1 MELSSSEGG
10 PLGGAYELALRDR
23 HAALCARFVEFAG
36 WEMPLQYSGIVAEHL
51 AVRERVGLF
60 DVSHLGRVELRGAE
74 AGELLRSVTTY
85 DVTAMPPGSAHYSL
99 CCNDE
104 GGIEDDIMVY
114 RLVEDRWLVVHNAAN
129 AEAGLERL
137 ESAAP
142 HLARDINGETVML
155 AVQGPKALALGGAF
169 FGKVVAGLARHDCV
183 SLTWQGDELLIT
195 RTGYTGEDGIEL
207 VAPREL
213 AGRLWQGLIQVG
225 LLPVGIGA
233 RDTLR
238 LEAALPLHGSDIGPS
253 TNPFEARLGWAVTLE
268 DERPF
273 KGREALAALAVAPP
287 DRRLTCVESEA
298 RAVFRRGQTV
308 IDAPGATVGSLTSGA
323 FSPTL
328 GLGIGMAYLPPNL
341 ATPGLNVSVVIRDR
355 AVPARVIRRPFY
367 KPDSAT

>member
-1 MELSSSEGG
+1 
-10 PLGGAYELALRDR
+10 
-23 HAALCARFVEFAG
+23 
-36 WEMPLQYSGIVAEHL
+36 
-51 AVRERVGLF
+51 
-60 DVSHLGRVELRGAE
+60 
-74 AGELLRSVTTY
+74 
-85 DVTAMPPGSAHYSL
+85 
-99 CCNDE
+99 
-104 GGIEDDIMVY
+104 MVY
-114 RLVEDRWLVVHNAAN
+114 RLVADRWLVVHNAAN
-129 AEAGLERL
+129 AAAGLERL

-142 HLARDINGETVML
+142 HLARDINSETVML

-169 FGKVVAGLARHDCV
+169 FGKVVAELARHDCA
-183 SLTWQGDELLIT
+183 SLTWQGDELLIA

-213 AGRLWQGLIQVG
+213 AGRLWEGLIQVG

-273 KGREALAALAVAPP
+273 KGREALAALAAAPP

-328 GLGIGMAYLPPNL
+328 RLGIGMAYLPPNL